1 MENPWVDEEIKIP
14 LELPERIADGWTENN
29 QAQNEHKKG
38 NSAAATNIDCD
49 FNEISLN
56 DQQALANQGSSHNL
70 MNIPLNETEK
80 KSSEFGSS
88 KNTTRGQTS
97 EKFESHL
104 HSQEDLVEKLHN
116 GFRGSRSV
124 QDENGSKITNKS
136 QTLNDIQNI
145 FTDAQKIAYVGLCFL
160 AMNEPKSSLIERKN
174 AIDSYEKWAQIL
186 MEKLYIYLEL
196 SAEERL
202 MIESLAEHGLKA
214 EDLSVTLLDDSKIDS
229 IGAMDIRYT
238 VLSHLFLISLCDGIY
253 DSRSRSL
260 LKLVAKHLTVSYEDV
275 VTIEGYIADMLRIY
289 EEDIEVR
296 GNKEVIEIRNQRE
309 GTNRWIY
316 AGAATLAGGAIIG
329 LTAGLAAPFIG
340 AGVGAAL
347 TTFGMTGSGV
357 AGIGAFLSGTGG
369 LALITSGGVLTGGG
383 IDYL

>member
-14 LELPERIADGWTENN
+14 LELPERIADGWTDNN
-29 QAQNEHKKG
+29 QAQNEHKKE
-38 NSAAATNIDCD
+38 NSVAATNIDCE

-56 DQQALANQGSSHNL
+56 DQQALANQGSSLKL
-70 MNIPLNETEK
+70 MNIPLNETEM
-80 KSSEFGSS
+80 KSSEFGRS
-88 KNTTRGQTS
+88 KSGRTS

-104 HSQEDLVEKLHN
+104 HSQEDLIEKLHN
-116 GFRGSRSV
+116 GLRGSRSV
-124 QDENGSKITNKS
+124 QDENGSKFTNKS

-253 DSRSRSL
+253 DSRSRNL
-260 LKLVAKHLTVSYEDV
+260 LKLVAKHLKVSYEDV
-275 VTIEGYIADMLRIY
+275 VTLEGYIADMLRIY
-289 EEDIEVR
+289 EEDMEVR
-296 GNKEVIEIRNQRE
+296 GNKEVIEIRNKRE

>member
-229 IGAMDIRYT
+229 VGAMDIRYT